1 MPARQAR
8 RLPKVSPPAGEAGG
22 VRRRLR
28 MSPCALFSCS
38 RYLRISDAWLALSAS
53 DFFTSARCAA
63 SSPFVLF
70 LRPATANLNRQLC

>member
-53 DFFTSARCAA
+53 DFFKRRPGARRAPRLCC
-63 SSPFVLF
+63 SCD
-70 LRPATANLNRQLC
+70 RPRPI